1 MKWLRDAQV
10 GLGTNPYCRYFLINS
25 LVSAFLLTFIGIG
38 YVFVWQALPHVLLA
52 IAPFNPWAV
61 SVLNWLGWPTP
72 NIEKLKTA
80 PGSVFW
86 IFIAMRL
93 LRLIIFLGIGLF
105 LIANANFSLMSLLFL
120 PSRP

>member
-1 MKWLRDAQV
+1 MKWLQDAQA
-10 GLGTNPYCRYFLINS
+10 GLGTNPYCRYFLINAV
-25 LVSAFLLTFIGIG
+25 LSAFLLIFIGIG
-38 YVFVWQALPHVLLA
+38 YVFVWQALPHALLA

-61 SVLNWLGWPTP
+61 SLLNWLGWPTL

-80 PGSVFW
+80 PGSIFW

-93 LRLIIFLGIGLF
+93 LRFIIFLGIGLF

-120 PSRP
+120 PSRS